1 MEMENP
7 YSWRGKAVSFAF
19 LIAMNPAID
28 KNCFF
33 ELLNYFLPEAYLND
47 KLTSASSGPRQD
59 RRTIRRLVKRL
70 VMSRFSRV
78 PK

>member
-19 LIAMNPAID
+19 LIAMNPAIE

-33 ELLNYFLPEAYLND
+33 ELLNYFLPEAYLNVEVSRRGHEVGW
-47 KLTSASSGPRQD
+47 TSLLGNFF
-59 RRTIRRLVKRL
+59 
-70 VMSRFSRV
+70 FSLNDA
-78 PK
+78 